1 MAERED
7 ERSFLM
13 AEKAYERFS
22 ETARHALILLF
33 SLCCLDFCGLFMD
46 KTFIDLSKIIPMLA
60 IPGAVIKLLFD
71 AIRMCCHK
79 NIRQII
85 ILKAMLKALVFVVS
99 YRLYTYYS
107 VTEDGR
113 QVGIFRFYTFLEPKL
128 YLFIYLFLVTENIL
142 LKFVSQS
149 SHHLMSAKQPCAL
162 QSEVF
167 NLHHNLDRSNL
178 VGVTGE
184 LKEVWFAF
192 VFLF

>member
-113 QVGIFRFYTFLEPKL
+113 DGIFRFYSFLERPKL
-128 YLFIYLFLVTENIL
+128 YLFISGYWKYIIKICFPKFPPLDVWKPAMCATEWSS
-142 LKFVSQS
+142 SQS
-149 SHHLMSAKQPCAL
+149 
-162 QSEVF
+162 
-167 NLHHNLDRSNL
+167 R
-178 VGVTGE
+178 
-184 LKEVWFAF
+184 
-192 VFLF
+192 